1 MMPNK
6 TIYVADD
13 DLPLYGRA
21 QELAGGSLSSAISTA
36 LRRYV
41 EAEEGRREGYDEI
54 TVEVGSGA
62 RRKVR
67 FTGALLGQWRHSTG
81 VQIDEYRVYR
91 TRKGK
96 FAVYLERSPDWSWTG
111 GWGKKPPPAWLKYLG
126 LGNPEED
133 WGFAKAESTL
143 EVADSLEALR
153 AKIPAEL
160 YEMVAAVA
168 EEPPVKD
175 LDI

>member
-6 TIYVADD
+6 TIYVSDE
-13 DLPLYGRA
+13 DLPLYQQA
-21 QELAGGSLSSAISTA
+21 QELAGGSLSSAIAAA

-41 EAEEGRREGYDEI
+41 EVEVGRRGGYDEV
-54 TVEVGSGA
+54 TVEVGTGQ

-67 FTGALLGQWRHSTG
+67 FSGVLLGQWRHTDG
-81 VQIDEYRVYR
+81 IRIDEYRVYR
-91 TRKGK
+91 TRTGK
-96 FAVYLERSPDWSWTG
+96 FAVYLEHTPDWTWSG
-111 GWGKKPPPAWLKYLG
+111 GWGKKPPPGWLKYLG
-126 LGNPEED
+126 LGNPEQD
-133 WGFAKAESTL
+133 WGFAQAESTL

-153 AKIPAEL
+153 NKIPGEL

-168 EEPPVKD
+168 DQPAVED

>member
-1 MMPNK
+1 MPNK
-6 TIYVADD
+6 TIYVSDD
-13 DLPLYGRA
+13 DLPLFQRA
-21 QELAGGSLSSAISTA
+21 QELAAGSLSSAISAA

-41 EAEEGRREGYDEI
+41 EVEEGRHAGYDEV

-67 FTGALLGQWRHSTG
+67 FTGALLGQWRHSSG
-81 VQIDEYRVYR
+81 VRIEEYRVYR
-91 TRKGK
+91 TRKGN
-96 FAVYLERSPDWSWTG
+96 FVVYLEHAPDWTWSG
-111 GWGKKPPPAWLKYLG
+111 GWGKKPPPGWLKYLG

-133 WGFAKAESTL
+133 WGFARAESTL

-160 YEMVAAVA
+160 YDMVVAVA
-168 EEPPVKD
+168 DEPPVQD
-175 LDI
+175 LDV

>member
-6 TIYVADD
+6 TIYVSDD

-21 QELAGGSLSSAISTA
+21 QELAGGSLSAAVAAA

-41 EAEEGRREGYDEI
+41 ELEEGRREGYDEVV
-54 TVEVGSGA
+54 VEVGSGA

-67 FTGALLGQWRHSTG
+67 FSGVILGQWRHSTG
-81 VQIDEYRVYR
+81 MQIDEYRVYR

-96 FAVYLERSPDWSWTG
+96 FVVYLERSPDWSWSG
-111 GWGKKPPPAWLKYLG
+111 GWGKKAPPGWLKYLG

-133 WGFAKAESTL
+133 WGFARAESTL

-153 AKIPAEL
+153 EKIPSEL
-160 YEMVAAVA
+160 FDMVATVA
-168 EEPPVKD
+168 EQPAVED